1 MNSLITLIKKQVLT
15 LGFIASIS
23 TSSLSIAG
31 LEVTDPSRLWEVTTV
46 NGETLSLLG
55 EPIADYSVMALDKGK
70 LVPIP
75 FQFDEKN
82 LNGFTFVPG
91 GNIGVDGTEN
101 VIDGHDELVFLYR
114 DLGPKA
120 DAGALGGA
128 QGSVVSELEI
138 TEGGSS
144 RYAYLVKGN
153 SERSDKVYSHY
164 DSNTGLI
171 KTETYTMQFDPENV
185 TVWSDW
191 KIKGFSGTKS
201 APNVLDTMKAR
212 FFIKKGFIKATIH
225 NGLLPAK
232 TVAVKNG
239 PIQSIIEADLTIGAL
254 GITILSGTIS
264 PVISPHYI
272 NFQVSAFLPKA
283 VGMLSQF
290 NIDATMDYVDFE
302 GTKFRSPLG
311 PEEPLIAGQR
321 ASDEVR
327 AKYQSDLQ
335 NPWVSISS
343 GRGFDVFF
351 VGRFSDDFKPEVNA
365 LWLDAGFG
373 DELNEPE
380 NIKGSSAEMGLRMDK
395 LPAGQD
401 VAWEYGV
408 YFGTDLWQG
417 NNPKPAAD
425 KIFNPAK
432 VTVNKL

>member
-380 NIKGSSAEMGLRMDK
+380 NIRGSSAEMGLRMDK

-408 YFGTDLWQG
+408 YFGTGLWQG